1 VLTIPESAVEFEGNN
16 TYVYVVQ
23 STGKTKTYVRRK
35 IVTGLSDGINIE
47 VKQGLTAKDHVRGTQ
62 KVDDAAKSND

>member
-1 VLTIPESAVEFEGNN
+1 M
-16 TYVYVVQ
+16 YVVQ
-23 STGKTKTYVRRK
+23 SAGKTKTYVRRK

-47 VKQGLTAKDHVRGTQ
+47 VKEGLTAKDHVRGTQ